1 MELYMSS
8 SRIAI
13 WTTHKLQKL
22 YQSQLVL
29 KLRMVKLVSYL
40 FKLLITSSI
49 EAKETPREKIVKYMQ
64 AAIEDFNFDVYYP
77 NEETKYRSF

>member
-1 MELYMSS
+1 
-8 SRIAI
+8 
-13 WTTHKLQKL
+13 
-22 YQSQLVL
+22 
-29 KLRMVKLVSYL
+29 MVKLVSYI